1 MSIFSSQETNE
12 KRQPSRCLVS
22 GIILLDLLR
31 ELKKEEFEGIG
42 KEERFGHIMD
52 CDRRI
57 EEFMA
62 DEAKKMGISEGY
74 DTKF

>member
-1 MSIFSSQETNE
+1 M
-12 KRQPSRCLVS
+12 
-22 GIILLDLLR
+22 DLLR